1 MRSFRPRGR
10 PLALLAVVAL
20 ALAAYAGIAHGSG
33 PASPGQGNGP
43 EMYTVGLFGDM
54 PYNAQGKAD
63 YPYLLHGINKGSVAF
78 SIFDGDLKAGGD
90 GPCSNSLYT

>member
-1 MRSFRPRGR
+1 
-10 PLALLAVVAL
+10 
-20 ALAAYAGIAHGSG
+20 
-33 PASPGQGNGP
+33 
-43 EMYTVGLFGDM
+43 VGLFGDM